1 MWMWLARDMQL
12 SEGAAVGLDLACG
25 PMRHRPNFLTDRY
38 VGVDLNPERIE
49 RGLAKHPD
57 ATGIVAGLEDIDEDT
72 TGDFVIC
79 IETLGI
85 NLRFDVGKMM
95 LVMHKIVDA
104 VRPDGTLIFNI
115 GVDGG
120 FETQVDE
127 LLHASFKDVDKREYG
142 AGHDRTSTFISYT
155 RAKLMHWFPRLRHGS
170 KRKAYYLC
178 RRKI

>member
-1 MWMWLARDMQL
+1 MWLARDMQL

-25 PMRHRPNFLTDRY
+25 PMRHKPHFLTDRY

-57 ATGIVAGLEDIDEDT
+57 AIGIVAGLEDIGEDA

-79 IETLGI
+79 IETIGI
-85 NLRFDVGKMM
+85 NLRFDVDKIM
-95 LVMHKIVDA
+95 LVMHKIVNA
-104 VRPDGTLIFNI
+104 VRPDGTLIFNV
-115 GVDGG
+115 GADAR
-120 FETQVDE
+120 FEREIDE

-142 AGHDRTSTFISYT
+142 AGHDRTSTLISYS
-155 RAKLMHWFPRLRHGS
+155 RAKLMQWFPCLRHGS

-178 RRKI
+178 RHKV